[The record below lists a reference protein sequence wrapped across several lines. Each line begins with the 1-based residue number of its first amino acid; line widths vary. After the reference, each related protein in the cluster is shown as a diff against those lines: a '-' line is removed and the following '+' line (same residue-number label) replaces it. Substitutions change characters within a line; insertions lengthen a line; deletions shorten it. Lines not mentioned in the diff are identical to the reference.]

1 MNLSYRQEFQ
11 QITINQSS
19 YINLREQDHIFFIQL
34 YRILPL
40 DKSLCFRRNFLGKNC
55 LWQLIEKLEM
65 TKYDAIL
72 KKKKQ
77 KYQYYYQANLI
88 NMKILQLN
96 KYYLLIEVK
105 NYKNLN

>member
-1 MNLSYRQEFQ
+1 
-11 QITINQSS
+11 
-19 YINLREQDHIFFIQL
+19 
-34 YRILPL
+34 
-40 DKSLCFRRNFLGKNC
+40 
-55 LWQLIEKLEM
+55 M